1 MAVGSVA
8 VVGMGKG
15 PGVGVAVGRITGV
28 GRLMMSVG
36 RGVLV
41 GGGVAVGIRVLIG
54 VGAAGVGVTPLAV
67 GIKFGKVGVAVGGT
81 MAVDVDVEDLSRVSR
96 GKSKMTARPKKTRTT
111 NPTKMLITAA
121 CERVNNILLSP

>member
-1 MAVGSVA
+1 M
-8 VVGMGKG
+8 
-15 PGVGVAVGRITGV
+15 I
-28 GRLMMSVG
+28 SVG

-41 GGGVAVGIRVLIG
+41 GGGVAVGIRVLVG
-54 VGAAGVGVTPLAV
+54 VGSAGVGVTPLAV
-67 GIKFGKVGVAVGGT
+67 GIKFGKVGVAVGRT
-81 MAVDVDVEDLSRVSR
+81 VAVDVGVDLSRVSP